1 MAQRFFFK
9 LINHQQIRTP
19 PNERRQSIWEM
30 KNNITAYFKRLEYL
44 EYFEKLYDNLKL
56 LMKILNSH
64 KNTAILFFHMDNL
77 KSSISFRNWICK

>member
-1 MAQRFFFK
+1 
-9 LINHQQIRTP
+9 
-19 PNERRQSIWEM
+19 M

-64 KNTAILFFHMDNL
+64 KNTAILFFHRDNL
-77 KSSISFRNWICK
+77 KSLISFRN